1 MIGDIWYR
9 YMETQ
14 YAAPLDEYERP
25 MGNGSVQ
32 INLNEYKVIK
42 ETPKG
47 VWLGYDIGISFSNWK
62 RFVLLNSRKRF
73 ACPTKVEAMVSFIAR
88 KRAQIRIYKARLESA
103 EMALEMVTGGKNG

>member
-25 MGNGSVQ
+25 MGYGSVQ

-42 ETPKG
+42 ETAKG
-47 VWLGYDIGISFSNWK
+47 VWLTYAQPYFLTDKWK
-62 RFVLLNSRKRF
+62 KFVLLGSRKKF
-73 ACPTKVEAMVSFIAR
+73 ACPTKEEAMVSFIAR
-88 KRAQIRIYKARLESA
+88 KRAQIRIYKDRLESA
-103 EMALEMVTGGKNG
+103 EMALEIVEGKE

>member
-32 INLNEYKVIK
+32 INLTEYHVIK

-47 VWLGYDIGISFSNWK
+47 VWLRHTGFLMYNWK
-62 RFVLLNSRKRF
+62 KFVLLGSRKKF
-73 ACPTKVEAMVSFIAR
+73 ACPTKEEAMVSFIAR
-88 KRAQIRIYKARLESA
+88 KRAQIRIYKDRLESA
-103 EMALEMVTGGKNG
+103 EMALAIVEGDKL